1 MCSSDL
7 PSQARQAAEVGFVMA
22 FTCQVQPEPP
32 RMEALDCYV
41 ASPLFPFPDNDDD
54 LSDLDLPVEVLA
66 YKKAAKKVHPV
77 AASLPED
84 FRIIR
89 RRPEDPLLSLPA
101 LPTHPPQFTPG
112 TRLTQEHFD
121 ELELNKFNF
130 LWPEEVKL
138 AAHVLKINEKALAW
152 SEAERGRF

>member
-1 MCSSDL
+1 MAV

-32 RMEALDCYV
+32 RMEALDRYI
-41 ASPLFPFPDNDDD
+41 ASPLFPFPDNNDD

-89 RRPEDPLLSLPA
+89 QRPEDPLLSLPA

-121 ELELNKFNF
+121 ELCYVSTRRLPDLGER
-130 LWPEEVKL
+130 
-138 AAHVLKINEKALAW
+138 VLRISLVRTTSAYFKQRQASKQ
-152 SEAERGRF
+152 